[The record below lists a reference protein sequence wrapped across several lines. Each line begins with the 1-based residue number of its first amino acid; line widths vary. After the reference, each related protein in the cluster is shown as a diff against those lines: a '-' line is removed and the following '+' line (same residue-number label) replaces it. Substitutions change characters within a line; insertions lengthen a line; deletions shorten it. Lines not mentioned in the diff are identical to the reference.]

1 MTLDELRRQ
10 LAAGS
15 RYEAEIISVEGA
27 IYLVRL
33 GGESML
39 TAATSPEPLRFRS
52 AFAAGQAL
60 GEAGVD
66 AGWLVHESPYDE
78 MIGRTDEALPRPG
91 PLRTRM
97 TFGKI

>member
-1 MTLDELRRQ
+1 MTLEELRRQ
-10 LAAGS
+10 RAAGD
-15 RYEAEIISVEGA
+15 RHEAEIISVDGA

-33 GGESML
+33 GGERML
-39 TAATSPEPLRFRS
+39 TAATGTEPLRFRS
-52 AFAAGQAL
+52 AYAAGQAL

-78 MIGRTDEALPRPG
+78 MIGRPDEALPRPA

-97 TFGKI
+97 TFEKI